1 MQLRL
6 ELSLEMEAQ
15 MGYRN
20 QLLKKFPFT
29 FATFIFALISVFF
42 LTGCESLQMLN
53 LDDSQMG
60 EMGTE
65 AFDKIKSE
73 TPTET
78 NPITNRYVKCV
89 ANAILEVVDDPT
101 GVKEWE
107 VVVFRSADVNAFAL
121 PGGKIGVFTGLLS
134 VATTQDQLAAVLGHE
149 VAHVTKRHGKQR
161 VQQQVIAQGG
171 LSILEGVIG
180 DNEMLMAAVGV
191 GAQYGVLLPFSRAH
205 ESEAD
210 LVGLDYLAKAGFNP
224 QGAVQL
230 WQNMEAAGGGKAPEM
245 LSTHPS
251 GSTRIK
257 DLQSKMT
264 KALQTQAIAKNM
276 GKNPQCK

>member
-1 MQLRL
+1 
-6 ELSLEMEAQ
+6 
-15 MGYRN
+15 
-20 QLLKKFPFT
+20 
-29 FATFIFALISVFF
+29 
-42 LTGCESLQMLN
+42 
-53 LDDSQMG
+53 
-60 EMGTE
+60 
-65 AFDKIKSE
+65 
-73 TPTET
+73 
-78 NPITNRYVKCV
+78 
-89 ANAILEVVDDPT
+89 
-101 GVKEWE
+101 WE
-107 VVVFRSADVNAFAL
+107 IVVFRSPDVNAFAL

-171 LSILEGVIG
+171 MAVLEGVIG

-230 WQNMEAAGGGKAPEM
+230 WQNMEAAGGGKQPEM

-276 GKNPQCK
+276 GKNPKCK